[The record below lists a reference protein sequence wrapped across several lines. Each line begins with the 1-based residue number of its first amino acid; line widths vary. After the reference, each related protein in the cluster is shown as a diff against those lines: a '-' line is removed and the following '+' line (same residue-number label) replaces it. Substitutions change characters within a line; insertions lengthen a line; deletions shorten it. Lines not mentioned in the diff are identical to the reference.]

1 MHRRMMLLALP
12 TLVASPA
19 WAQGYPTRPVRFLV
33 PFIPGSAPDAIARQI
48 ADRLS
53 PALGQPV
60 VVENRPGSGGNIG
73 FTLGA
78 RASADGYTLILG
90 TNSLVINPALYA
102 RVEYD
107 PLADFIPVHLAFAM
121 PHLLVVSA
129 EAAPR
134 DLPALVALLKAEP
147 GRHNYASGGNGSGAH
162 LAAELLK
169 SRAGV
174 EAVHVP
180 YRGAPDIINAVLGKQ
195 VLFGLPTMSTAMPLV
210 TAGRLRALAVTSP
223 RRSPALPAVPTL
235 AEHYPGAEVV
245 SWFAVMLPA
254 GTPVPIVARLEE
266 ALRSLFADEAW
277 LARMTADGTIAVNMG
292 HEAFAAYYRGEAAK
306 WAELVRLSGA
316 RVE

>member
-33 PFIPGSAPDAIARQI
+33 PFIPGSAPDVIARQI

-73 FTLGA
+73 FALGA

>member
-1 MHRRMMLLALP
+1 MHRRTLLVALP
-12 TLVASPA
+12 ALFAARAVAQS
-19 WAQGYPTRPVRFLV
+19 YPTRPVRFLV
-33 PFIPGSAPDAIARQI
+33 PFIPGSAPDVIARQI
-48 ADRLS
+48 AERLS

-73 FTLGA
+73 FTHGA
-78 RASADGYTLILG
+78 RAPNDGYTLILG

-107 PLADFIPVHLAFAM
+107 PLADFIPVHLPFAM

-134 DLPALVALLKAEP
+134 DLAALVALLKAEP

-162 LAAELLK
+162 LSAELFK
-169 SRAGV
+169 SKAGV

-180 YRGAPDIINAVLGKQ
+180 YRGAPDIINAVLGNQ

-210 TAGRLRALAVTSP
+210 TAGRLRAIAVTSP
-223 RRSPALPAVPTL
+223 QRSPALPDVPTL

-254 GTPVPIVARLEE
+254 GTPMPIVARVD
-266 ALRSLFADEAW
+266 AAIRGLFADQTW
-277 LARMTADGTIAVNMG
+277 VARMTADGTMAVNMG
-292 HEAFAAYYRGEAAK
+292 HDDFVGYYRGEAAK

-316 RVE
+316 RIE